1 MKFNF
6 KIQQYQT
13 DAVDSV
19 VNCFKGQPYIDN
31 VSYRRDIGNKRE
43 TQEYS
48 QMSFVNNYDQ
58 GTLDFTDDFDE
69 TFQKKYGYSV
79 IRRMPEVFW
88 ETKDNSGLQVG
99 RKNKAVRKVF
109 LALDATDA
117 VIKEAAEWKADMLL
131 THHPLTLDGIRQ
143 VQAESLTGH
152 KIFTLIRN
160 DICHYAMHTNY
171 DVVEMGEAA
180 GEMMKLQHPEILEIT
195 GINEKNGMPEG
206 IGRLR

>member
-1 MKFNF
+1 
-6 KIQQYQT
+6 
-13 DAVDSV
+13 
-19 VNCFKGQPYIDN
+19 
-31 VSYRRDIGNKRE
+31 
-43 TQEYS
+43 
-48 QMSFVNNYDQ
+48 
-58 GTLDFTDDFDE
+58 
-69 TFQKKYGYSV
+69 
-79 IRRMPEVFW
+79 
-88 ETKDNSGLQVG
+88 
-99 RKNKAVRKVF
+99 
-109 LALDATDA
+109 
-117 VIKEAAEWKADMLL
+117 MLL

-206 IGRLR
+206 IGRELWYVR